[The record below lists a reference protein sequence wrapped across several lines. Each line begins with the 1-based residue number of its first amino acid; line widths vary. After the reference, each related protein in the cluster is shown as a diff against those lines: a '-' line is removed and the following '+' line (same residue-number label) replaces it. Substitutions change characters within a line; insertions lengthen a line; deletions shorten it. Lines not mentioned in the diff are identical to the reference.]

1 MKLSKQPYLQPTV
14 KVVLFKVGDGFDS
27 VVNILQVESESPNF
41 ETVSENSNNAGE
53 YGNYFVD
60 R

>member
-1 MKLSKQPYLQPTV
+1 MKWRKLPYLQPTV
-14 KVVLFKVGDGFDS
+14 KVVLFKVEDGFES
-27 VVNILQVESESPNF
+27 VANIVQVESESPNF
-41 ETVSENSNNAGE
+41 ETVSENTNYSGE

>member
-1 MKLSKQPYLQPTV
+1 MKLRKQPYLQPTV
-14 KVVLFKVGDGFDS
+14 KVVLFKVEDGFDS
-27 VVNILQVESESPNF
+27 VVNNVQVESVSPNF
-41 ETVSENSNNAGE
+41 ETVSENASFAGE

>member
-1 MKLSKQPYLQPTV
+1 MKLRKQPYLQPTV
-14 KVVLFKVGDGFDS
+14 KVVLFKVEDGFDS
-27 VVNILQVESESPNF
+27 VVNNVQSPNF
-41 ETVSENSNNAGE
+41 ETVSENASFAGE